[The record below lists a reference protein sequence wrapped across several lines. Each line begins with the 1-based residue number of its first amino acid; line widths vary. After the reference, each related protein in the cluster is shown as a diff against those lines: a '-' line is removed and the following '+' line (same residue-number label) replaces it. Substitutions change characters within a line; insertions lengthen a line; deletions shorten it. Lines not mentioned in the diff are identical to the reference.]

1 MNTITNMLQV
11 INPYMLRIEE
21 PTVPPTFFPLPPS
34 NVYTTHPNERID
46 ASKASI
52 ITQRMTTSLPP
63 SNVYTTNNEHIGASE
78 ASIATDCVKR
88 GRGCGVRAPT
98 PLVRPPTK
106 WGVNLD
112 PLCGSEEIGFPT
124 IENIFPVTAMENET
138 VDSLQYKDSIFWC
151 IHRHVY
157 GIDPINEANHRHA
170 NREIDEK
177 TKIIDFMKTN
187 PLILKC
193 MKLTKIAIQEIA
205 SDLMSKPQ
213 VTLFTL
219 YAFSAYHK
227 LRIVVVFPSTK
238 SYLVYHFNQQDED
251 HVADRQTCYIQQS
264 STTDGP
270 RYIHLDSLNEEG
282 YVELCSWEKPL
293 HAISSYKVEELNRLV
308 IKINLPRQDVKMT
321 KPILYQALW
330 SYLRIK

>member
-1 MNTITNMLQV
+1 MNTITNMLHV

-21 PTVPPTFFPLPPS
+21 PTFCPIGVQAL
-34 NVYTTHPNERID
+34 HER
-46 ASKASI
+46 S
-52 ITQRMTTSLPP
+52 TVSLPP
-63 SNVYTTNNEHIGASE
+63 SNVLPPVLSASEASIVTQRTTPSLPPSNMYTTHNERIGASE
-78 ASIATDCVKR
+78 ASIATEGRVKKE
-88 GRGCGVRAPT
+88 GRGSGSEGWE
-98 PLVRPPTK
+98 L
-106 WGVNLD
+106 NLD
-112 PLCGSEEIGFPT
+112 RQGTCRSEETVGFPAT
-124 IENIFPVTAMENET
+124 DCI
-138 VDSLQYKDSIFWC
+138 LKYKDSIFWC

-238 SYLVYHFNQQDED
+238 SYLVYHSNQQDED
-251 HVADRQTCYIQQS
+251 HEADRQTCYIQQS

-282 YVELCSWEKPL
+282 YIKLCSWEKPL